1 MDSFSSSFTDVLIF
15 LFAEEFCRFLKARK
29 YDIQRA
35 KLMWIAMLQWRKE
48 YGADT
53 IEEDFVFTELD
64 EVRKYYPQGHHG
76 IDLDGRPVYIERI
89 GRVDT
94 PKLMECTTLE
104 RYLKYHVLEFER
116 TLNLKFPACSIA
128 AKHHVDTAT
137 TILDVDGVVS
147 SLKMNSSNPRLLR
160 KRSTSKES
168 DSSRV
173 ANLCLNFPD
182 EWTLHARMR
191 EKKLKKWCGNIDVEM
206 ILTLTTQS
214 LIFCFWVCLRRYC
227 RILIFREI

>member
-1 MDSFSSSFTDVLIF
+1 MKIVGYSSSSSSSSILIF
-15 LFAEEFCRFLKARK
+15 LFAEGFCRFLKARK

-128 AKHHVDTAT
+128 AKQHVDTAT

-147 SLKMNSSNPRLLR
+147 SLKIKVSNP
-160 KRSTSKES
+160 S
-168 DSSRV
+168 
-173 ANLCLNFPD
+173 
-182 EWTLHARMR
+182 
-191 EKKLKKWCGNIDVEM
+191 
-206 ILTLTTQS
+206 
-214 LIFCFWVCLRRYC
+214 
-227 RILIFREI
+227 

>member
-147 SLKMNSSNPRLLR
+147 SSKMNSSNPRLLR
-160 KRSTSKES
+160 KRSTSEES
-168 DSSRV
+168 DSS
-173 ANLCLNFPD
+173 
-182 EWTLHARMR
+182 
-191 EKKLKKWCGNIDVEM
+191 
-206 ILTLTTQS
+206 
-214 LIFCFWVCLRRYC
+214 
-227 RILIFREI
+227 